1 MDNHVN
7 PSCFSPVN
15 YLKILIIYISVKIL
29 QNNKKCIK
37 HLYTLPIN
45 QTTKSMH
52 AVDYVQQVFQQSFDY
67 FDNLEA

>member
-29 QNNKKCIK
+29 QNENTL

-45 QTTKSMH
+45 QMTEGMH
-52 AVDYVQQVFQQSFDY
+52 AVDYVQQIFQQSFDY
-67 FDNLEA
+67 VDNLEA